1 LQALVIGPRSICG
14 QSFLDALLSSNILTS
29 SSPFFRAAL
38 VRGDW
43 NADVDLNTAIRSA
56 PGVKDT
62 VSLHQICRNKS
73 HKKQKKTKKVKG
85 KGWGRENK
93 RKQKEMRMRL
103 SKNSHPASLHA
114 STSVSENAS
123 DNHQEIRMLE
133 REKELHTLLLQLKTA
148 LDNGSCSSS
157 NEEEKDEEVFEDGGW
172 QSEDVWSVTSPSLVS
187 SPTSIA
193 WSD

>member
-1 LQALVIGPRSICG
+1 
-14 QSFLDALLSSNILTS
+14 
-29 SSPFFRAAL
+29 
-38 VRGDW
+38 
-43 NADVDLNTAIRSA
+43 
-56 PGVKDT
+56 
-62 VSLHQICRNKS
+62 
-73 HKKQKKTKKVKG
+73 
-85 KGWGRENK
+85 
-93 RKQKEMRMRL
+93 MRL
-103 SKNSHPASLHA
+103 SKNSHPAR
-114 STSVSENAS
+114 ENAD
-123 DNHQEIRMLE
+123 DNQKMLE

>member
-1 LQALVIGPRSICG
+1 
-14 QSFLDALLSSNILTS
+14 
-29 SSPFFRAAL
+29 

-62 VSLHQICRNKS
+62 ASLHRIRRNRNKS
-73 HKKQKKTKKVKG
+73 HKKQKKTLKVRG

-93 RKQKEMRMRL
+93 QKQKEMRMRL
-103 SKNSHPASLHA
+103 SKNSHPAR
-114 STSVSENAS
+114 ENAD
-123 DNHQEIRMLE
+123 DNQKMLE

-148 LDNGSCSSS
+148 LDDGSSS
-157 NEEEKDEEVFEDGGW
+157 SCNEGENGKEKDKKDEEKDEEVFEDGGW
-172 QSEDVWSVTSPSLVS
+172 QSEDAWSVTSPSLVS